1 MTRRRWAG
9 AWVLLLATVLLNLR
23 TPGPPLDTAV
33 RTVAAAQAAPTVAAE
48 FVMAAEPTEPL
59 AGTAGP
65 AAHGAGDTG
74 DETRTGP
81 GPCEDGTAGH
91 RAVPRPARTP
101 GAAGA
106 PLRQSATDADGTGHR
121 SAVTAVR
128 QAPAAPPPA
137 TVLLRTYRC

>member
-9 AWVLLLATVLLNLR
+9 AWVLLLATVLLNSR

-48 FVMAAEPTEPL
+48 PAEPV

-74 DETRTGP
+74 DGTRTRP
-81 GPCEDGTAGH
+81 GPCEDGTAAH
-91 RAVPRPARTP
+91 RAAPRPARTP
-101 GAAGA
+101 GAAGAGA

-137 TVLLRTYRC
+137 TALLRTYRC